1 MNCRITKSGFS
12 RVATLALASLLLFA
26 VIVRA
31 DEFQLVTGGVLTG
44 DLLNPDESPRRQ
56 YVIKTVSGRLVL
68 EAKQVVRVNLKSEA
82 LKEYEKVV
90 ATIENSAEAHW
101 QMAQRCAL
109 AELWPQRDD
118 HLQQV
123 IRLDPGH
130 ELARQKLGYVR
141 IDGQWQQ
148 TDVWMRKQGYVKH
161 KKRWRL
167 PQEIAAELTAEKR
180 LKESVELKTQIQRWR
195 TAITKGRVGSSD
207 AMRALKGIENQLATP
222 ILAELLEKKNEPRI
236 LKLVYVD
243 VLSKLGG
250 GVAEQALVERVMND
264 ADERIQEVC
273 LEQLRDWK
281 SRRAIVFFVSKL
293 NSSNN
298 AEINLAGYA
307 LGQIGHGDAIV
318 PLIDALTSKHKLQ
331 IGSGNQINAGFSP
344 GGSGGLGFG
353 GRPKIIEQE
362 MLNKRVHG
370 ALLVLVP
377 EGVNYG
383 FNKNAWKDWY
393 AKANTPR
400 NVSLRRRD

>member
-1 MNCRITKSGFS
+1 MTAC
-12 RVATLALASLLLFA
+12 LLLFC
-26 VIVRA
+26 VLVRA
-31 DEFQLVTGGVLTG
+31 DEFQLVTGGILTG
-44 DLLNPDESPRRQ
+44 ELLNLDQTPRSQ
-56 YVIKTVSGRLVL
+56 YVIKTKSGRLVL
-68 EAKQVVRVNLKSEA
+68 EAKQVVRVKLKSAA

-90 ATIENSAEAHW
+90 GAIENSAEAHW
-101 QMAQRCAL
+101 QMAQRCTL

-123 IRLDPGH
+123 IKLDPGH
-130 ELARQKLGYVR
+130 ERARQLLGYVR
-141 IDGQWQQ
+141 INDQWQK

-167 PQEIAAELTAEKR
+167 PQELVAEIAAEKR
-180 LKESVELKTQIQRWR
+180 LQESVALKMQIQRWR
-195 TAITKGRVGSSD
+195 TAIIKGRSGSSD
-207 AMRALKGIENQLATP
+207 ATRAIKGLENRLATP
-222 ILAELLEKKNEPRI
+222 ILSELLAKKNEPRP
-236 LKLVYVD
+236 LKLLYIE

-250 GVAEQALVERVMND
+250 GVAEQALVERVIND
-264 ADERIQEVC
+264 GDDRVQEVC

-281 SRRAIVFFVSKL
+281 SRRAIVVFVTKL

-370 ALLVLVP
+370 ALLLLVP

-400 NVSLRRRD
+400 NVSLRRRN